1 MTLSLAGCSGGQKET
16 EAPAEKSVT
25 EAPAPDDTA
34 DTETD
39 ADDTEAETG
48 AASADDTEAE
58 TASADDTEA
67 ETDAETDAD
76 ASLAPITP
84 SDYLIADASEYVT
97 LGDYDAIPL
106 EQTVY
111 EITDDMVQSRIEE
124 ELELYGEEKEQDRP
138 IQEGDIVYANVSYTP
153 QSTSETTTDEEFYT
167 TVGYEEYG
175 AEFDQNLIGAS
186 AGDTLDFSV
195 SYTEDD
201 MMLDWAGD
209 TVDFKVEISSVC
221 TLELPVFDDT
231 FVQENYG
238 YNSTAD
244 YESAVR
250 EILSAEY
257 EENSYSEAAENLLMA
272 AIDLTTFSGYPQEL
286 FDSCKEEMLNF
297 YTAFIDGDTE
307 QDVYDT
313 FGITK
318 EDFDAEILSTVN
330 RRLLISAYC
339 QENDITVTQD
349 EYFGYVEQFASYFGE
364 SDVVSFEENYTRESL
379 VESLYESKVASVLY
393 EKADITEV
401 TYDPAAEDEFPDAEI
416 IGDEDDIE
424 FVEDPEN
431 ALEISGEDAEDMD
444 GVEVFDMSEIEDDV
458 SDETEADETEA

>member
-1 MTLSLAGCSGGQKET
+1 MTLSLAGCSDGQKET
-16 EAPAEKSVT
+16 EAPADKTAT
-25 EAPAPDDTA
+25 EAPA
-34 DTETD
+34 
-39 ADDTEAETG
+39 ADDTSDADS
-48 AASADDTEAE
+48 SADDTSDTGAADAADTGAEADE
-58 TASADDTEA
+58 TEE
-67 ETDAETDAD
+67 ETD

-111 EITDDMVQSRIEE
+111 EITDEMVQSRINE

-153 QSTSETTTDEEFYT
+153 QSTKETTTDEEFYT

-175 AEFDQNLIGAS
+175 AEFDQNLTGAS
-186 AGDTLDFSV
+186 AGDTLEFSV
-195 SYTEDD
+195 SYAEDD

-209 TVDFKVEISSVC
+209 TVDFKVEITSVC
-221 TLELPVFDDT
+221 TLELPTYDDT
-231 FVQENYG
+231 FVQKNYG
-238 YNSTAD
+238 YNSTAE

-250 EILSAEY
+250 EILATEY
-257 EENSYSEAAENLLMA
+257 EENSYSEAAENLLMT

-286 FDSCKEEMLNF
+286 FDSCKEELLSF

-318 EDFDAEILSTVN
+318 EDFDAEILSAVN

-339 QENDITVTQD
+339 QENDITITQD
-349 EYFGYVEQFASYFGE
+349 EYFSYVEQFASYYGD

-393 EKADITEV
+393 EKAEITEV
-401 TYDPAAEDEFPDAEI
+401 TYDPTSEDEFLDAEVI
-416 IGDEDDIE
+416 SDDDDIE
-424 FVEDPEN
+424 FVEDPDDTM
-431 ALEISGEDAEDMD
+431 EIFEDESEDMD
-444 GVEVFDMSEIEDDV
+444 GVEVFDMSEIEDVTDV
-458 SDETEADETEA
+458 AETGTTEA